1 MKLLSAIGAV
11 LMSVSAFGQDL
22 VEYDNAAL
30 TQNCTD
36 LMGNQIRDVI
46 QLDNDDFAFLTDNFK
61 LTKVDSNF
69 DTIWHNS
76 QLDTTGNR
84 LDKIKATFDGGFIG
98 VGGGPSGQ
106 LFKLDAFGDT
116 TWAKPVQV
124 FNGPF
129 GGFGIRDVIQT
140 SDSGFAFIAIYG
152 HMFANSIIVK
162 TDNDGDTLWV
172 RKNIFPGIISSDKQA
187 RTISEAN
194 NEDLIISGSIKL
206 GPPTYSELSFLYRL
220 DSNGDSLWAK
230 TYADL
235 EFNAL
240 EIDGNQ
246 DFIIAGEGKN
256 STNTAEPLIIK
267 INSLGDTLWTK
278 TVAAESIN
286 NVTLVNGG
294 YAFVGSKEPVASFIS
309 SFLYRTDNNG
319 DSLWSKVYPADTT
332 DREQEMIFVL
342 SNKDYLMVGNK
353 FSTQSFS
360 PYRTMDYRI
369 HVDSLGICRSVGV
382 EEIKYNSIALSPN
395 PNLGYFS
402 VKVDYE
408 NIGSTYRIY
417 DSLGRAV
424 DSGILSEKSQVID
437 LLDKPKGL
445 YILRVTNGKAFET
458 LRVIVK

>member
-1 MKLLSAIGAV
+1 
-11 LMSVSAFGQDL
+11 
-22 VEYDNAAL
+22 
-30 TQNCTD
+30 
-36 LMGNQIRDVI
+36 
-46 QLDNDDFAFLTDNFK
+46 
-61 LTKVDSNF
+61 
-69 DTIWHNS
+69 
-76 QLDTTGNR
+76 
-84 LDKIKATFDGGFIG
+84 
-98 VGGGPSGQ
+98 
-106 LFKLDAFGDT
+106 
-116 TWAKPVQV
+116 
-124 FNGPF
+124 
-129 GGFGIRDVIQT
+129 
-140 SDSGFAFIAIYG
+140 
-152 HMFANSIIVK
+152 
-162 TDNDGDTLWV
+162 
-172 RKNIFPGIISSDKQA
+172 
-187 RTISEAN
+187 
-194 NEDLIISGSIKL
+194 
-206 GPPTYSELSFLYRL
+206 LYRL

-256 STNTAEPLIIK
+256 SSNTAEPLIIK

-332 DREQEMIFVL
+332 DRELEMIFVL

-382 EEIKYNSIALSPN
+382 EEINYNSIALSPN

-417 DSLGRAV
+417 DSLGRTV